1 MVWFWRQA
9 ISLRKTIDNCYIL
22 SRMRCCLTF
31 YISFCFAPLQR
42 CCLTVFHE
50 QYTHSNAL
58 TSIANDSIILS
69 INSSCCQQMSILQ
82 VEPRR
87 KRFRGINEQKTQNTN
102 FEQMKKKNQ
111 FFAIIYT
118 LWRLFVYKL
127 WQSSKFCVSS
137 ADLMH
142 VQVIFVFLLNA
153 IVVWNKQKLD
163 VRNWAPSMFVPHM
176 SFTHIEHTSKGVIW
190 KQ

>member
-1 MVWFWRQA
+1 
-9 ISLRKTIDNCYIL
+9 
-22 SRMRCCLTF
+22 
-31 YISFCFAPLQR
+31 
-42 CCLTVFHE
+42 
-50 QYTHSNAL
+50 
-58 TSIANDSIILS
+58 
-69 INSSCCQQMSILQ
+69 MSILQ

-127 WQSSKFCVSS
+127 WQSSKFCFSS

-163 VRNWAPSMFVPHM
+163 VRN
-176 SFTHIEHTSKGVIW
+176 
-190 KQ
+190 

>member
-1 MVWFWRQA
+1 MWKNDKGMVWFWRQA

-69 INSSCCQQMSILQ
+69 INCSCCQQMSILQ

-102 FEQMKKKNQ
+102 FEHMKKKIN
-111 FFAIIYT
+111 FS
-118 LWRLFVYKL
+118 
-127 WQSSKFCVSS
+127 QSFIHYGGFSFINYGN
-137 ADLMH
+137 H
-142 VQVIFVFLLNA
+142 QNFVFLRP
-153 IVVWNKQKLD
+153 I
-163 VRNWAPSMFVPHM
+163 
-176 SFTHIEHTSKGVIW
+176 
-190 KQ
+190 